1 MTDGLEA
8 LYTQRVLYLPLLVQ
22 AQANLSPT
30 ASLGHM
36 IRLEEGCAAA
46 SKEIATAIASRRQ
59 ARTLKRVLPGLT
71 DLCAIVGAEEL
82 GDAIAAA
89 LQNIA
94 RAEHEKL
101 DGVAAAAAIV
111 VLDAIDRAR
120 LAAGITIDL
129 CTAFGI
135 APNGAPL
142 PDEPARR
149 AGDGGTA
156 AALASAL

>member
-46 SKEIATAIASRRQ
+46 SKEITAAIASRRQ
-59 ARTLKRVLPGLT
+59 ARALKRALPGLT
-71 DLCAIVGAEEL
+71 DLCAVVGAEEL

-89 LQNIA
+89 LQGLA
-94 RAEHEKL
+94 RAEEDKL
-101 DGVAAAAAIV
+101 DGVAAAHAV
-111 VLDAIDRAR
+111 LVLDAIDRAR

-129 CTAFGI
+129 CTAFGV
-135 APNGAPL
+135 APNGFPL
-142 PDEPARR
+142 PDEPSGR
-149 AGDGGTA
+149 TPPA
-156 AALASAL
+156 ASV